1 MEFNTEGAK
10 NHLIVAVSSDKG
22 LCGAFHANVS
32 RAVKR
37 VVAAHPSGSDY
48 ALVCVGE
55 KMKAQL
61 QRLYKNKIILH
72 FNELG
77 RKPPVFEEAS
87 FIVQQI
93 MDSGYE
99 FDTGEIVF
107 NKFR

>member
-1 MEFNTEGAK
+1 MEFNTEAAK

-37 VVAAHPSGSDY
+37 VTAERPSGSDY

-61 QRLYKNKIILH
+61 QRLYKDKIILH

-77 RKPPVFEEAS
+77 RQPPVFEEAS

-93 MDSGYE
+93 LDSGYE
-99 FDTGEIVF
+99 FDTGEIIF
-107 NKFR
+107 NRFR